1 MVRYAINQF
10 IKAPEVRV
18 ILENG
23 ENLGVIS
30 REDALKKA
38 AELKM
43 DLVELVAD
51 ITPPVCKIIDYKK
64 FLYTEKQ
71 KKKKSIAGTKGKGG
85 ELKELRFRPVIGSGD
100 LNSRIERARRWLAE
114 NNKVKFSLVF
124 EGREFTHPEFG
135 IVKFKD
141 ITTSLSD
148 MGEPDGV
155 VKRDGRNYSVTYLP
169 IKVKK

>member
-30 REDALKKA
+30 RSEALAKA
-38 AELKM
+38 AEMKM

-64 FLYTEKQ
+64 FLYAEKQ
-71 KKKKSIAGTKGKGG
+71 KKKKSIAGTKGRGG
-85 ELKELRFRPVIGSGD
+85 ELKELRFRPVIGAGD
-100 LNSRIERARRWLAE
+100 LNSRIDRAHKWLAE

-141 ITTSLSD
+141 ITIALAD
-148 MGEPDGV
+148 VGEPDDV
-155 VKRDGRNYSVTYLP
+155 VKRDGRNYSVTYSPL
-169 IKVKK
+169 KLKK